1 MQTSQL
7 ILLKITPHIFLKIAL
22 TGFLFFP
29 ATFSSSN
36 AENGFKA
43 LSIYDYFKAKQLFYK
58 EIKKIIH
65 SESID
70 ILVFGIPFFV
80 DGKESEMTL
89 KLKKIYQNLSEQIPE
104 VICYMQDE
112 TLTTQTAMERMKSSP
127 EYNFKIDQTRIDTLA
142 ATIILE
148 DFIRSN

>member
-1 MQTSQL
+1 MLDFSIYKRFL
-7 ILLKITPHIFLKIAL
+7 EFHGKSILAIDFGFKVTGTAMFKVGIDPFPYPHEKII
-22 TGFLFFP
+22 
-29 ATFSSSN
+29 FSSI
-36 AENGFKA
+36 EQ
-43 LSIYDYFKAKQLFYK
+43 SIK